1 MSAALHVV
9 AIVVWGTATSVSMF
23 VAASVFLGAGRALS
37 SGPLEAWF
45 VDAILSSDAEADLK
59 PGLAR
64 GGTAEGIALCLGTVV
79 GGALPRLAPGL
90 PALGQDT
97 FISLSVPFGVAA
109 LMTLGYMAAVFR
121 LISESEGRK
130 GQTTGTFRSV
140 RRTIRSA
147 LVTARKDPVLNRVLI
162 VSGLLGAVVYG
173 IEILSPSMFA
183 ELLGTEDGTAFFG
196 VLAAAGFGASALGAM
211 GGATVGRW
219 ARSSAR
225 GSALFIACM
234 AAL

>member
-1 MSAALHVV
+1 MHSRHRPYHSATRLVCSDRRRNPGHPRSDGSRSRAADRRAGRHHRTTPVLLLPAALHVV

-121 LISESEGRK
+121 LVSESEGRK
-130 GQTTGTFRSV
+130 G
-140 RRTIRSA
+140 RRPERSA
-147 LVTARKDPVLNRVLI
+147 PCERP
-162 VSGLLGAVVYG
+162 SG
-173 IEILSPSMFA
+173 P
-183 ELLGTEDGTAFFG
+183 
-196 VLAAAGFGASALGAM
+196 
-211 GGATVGRW
+211 RW
-219 ARSSAR
+219 DRLEGPRSQP
-225 GSALFIACM
+225 C
-234 AAL
+234 